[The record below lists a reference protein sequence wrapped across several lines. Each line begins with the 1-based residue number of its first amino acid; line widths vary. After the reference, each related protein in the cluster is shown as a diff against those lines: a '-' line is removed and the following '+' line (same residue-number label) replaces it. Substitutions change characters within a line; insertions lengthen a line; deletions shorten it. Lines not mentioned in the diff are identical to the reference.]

1 MTSPIDAIQHSGRIP
16 RPPPPPGEPGE
27 LTARTRR
34 ANDLRARASW
44 RTVKNQLMIG
54 LMIAAVVLVAIPLIA
69 VLWAVIERGAAIAF
83 RSFPDFFTETIP
95 VVSRRPGPGM
105 GPAILGTLMVTGGA
119 TLIAVPL
126 GILGAVYLHEYG
138 GNASFARLV
147 RFMSTVMTGVPS
159 VVMGLFVYLIWTLS
173 FGYSAFGGAL
183 ALACLMLP
191 VVIGA
196 TEQMLKL
203 VPPQL
208 REAAYALGT
217 TKSRTIMTVVLP
229 AALPGIVSGSLL
241 AIARAAGETAPLL
254 FAVGAATA
262 YNPDLF
268 HEANTALSVQIF
280 GNANSSFVPA
290 QDRAWAAA
298 LTLVLLTFVI
308 TLVARAFTARLA
320 LKR

>member
-1 MTSPIDAIQHSGRIP
+1 MIATTTVESGTRTPTGSVPIP
-16 RPPPPPGEPGE
+16 REDTPP
-27 LTARTRR
+27 
-34 ANDLRARASW
+34 DLRAKPSW
-44 RTVKNQLMIG
+44 RTAKNQLMLC
-54 LMIAAVVLVAIPLIA
+54 LMGAALVLVAIPLIA

-83 RSFPDFFTETIP
+83 RAFPAFFIETIP

-105 GPAILGTLMVTGGA
+105 GPAILGTLLVTGGA

-126 GILGAVYLHEYG
+126 GILGAMYLHEYG
-138 GNASFARLV
+138 DNGKFARLV

-191 VVIGA
+191 VVIGS
-196 TEQMLKL
+196 TEQMLRL
-203 VPPQL
+203 VPQQL

-217 TKSRTIMTVVLP
+217 TKSRTILTVVLP

-262 YNPDLF
+262 YNPRLF
-268 HEANTALSVQIF
+268 SEANTALSVQIF
-280 GNANSSFVPA
+280 GNANSSFVAA
-290 QDRAWAAA
+290 QERAWAAA
-298 LTLVLLTFVI
+298 LTLVLLTFIV
-308 TLVARAFTARLA
+308 TLVARMFTARLA

>member
-1 MTSPIDAIQHSGRIP
+1 MNA
-16 RPPPPPGEPGE
+16 
-27 LTARTRR
+27 
-34 ANDLRARASW
+34 
-44 RTVKNQLMIG
+44 LMIG
-54 LMIAAVVLVAIPLIA
+54 LMGAALLLVAIPLVA
-69 VLWAVIERGAAIAF
+69 VLWSVASRGLGIAF
-83 RSFPDFFTETIP
+83 AQFPDFFTHTIP

-105 GPAILGTLMVTGGA
+105 GPAIVGTLLVTGGA

-126 GILGAVYLHEYG
+126 GILGAIYLHEYG
-138 GNASFARLV
+138 GAGLFARLV
-147 RFMSTVMTGVPS
+147 RFMATVMTGVPS
-159 VVMGLFVYLIWTLS
+159 VVMGLFVYLLWTFN

-191 VVIGA
+191 VVIGSS
-196 TEQMLKL
+196 EQMLRL

-217 TKSRTIMTVVLP
+217 TKSRTILTVVLP

-241 AIARAAGETAPLL
+241 AVARAAGETAPLL

-268 HEANTALSVQIF
+268 HDANTALSVQIF
-280 GNANSSFVPA
+280 ANANSSFAAA

-298 LTLVLLTFVI
+298 LTLVLLTFVV
-308 TLVARAFTARLA
+308 TLLARMFTARLA

>member
-1 MTSPIDAIQHSGRIP
+1 MIATTLEPPAAPVGSVPIP
-16 RPPPPPGEPGE
+16 RPVAPP
-27 LTARTRR
+27 
-34 ANDLRARASW
+34 DLRAKPSW
-44 RTVKNQLMIG
+44 RTVKNLAMLSLMG
-54 LMIAAVVLVAIPLIA
+54 AALVLVAIPLVA

-83 RSFPDFFTETIP
+83 RGFPDFFSETIP

-105 GPAILGTLMVTGGA
+105 GPAILGTLLVTGGA

-126 GILGAVYLHEYG
+126 GILGAVYLNEYG
-138 GNASFARLV
+138 GNGKFARLV

-191 VVIGA
+191 VVIGSS
-196 TEQMLKL
+196 EQMLRL
-203 VPPQL
+203 VPQQL
-208 REAAYALGT
+208 REASYALGA
-217 TKSRTIMTVVLP
+217 TKSRTILTVVLP

-262 YNPDLF
+262 YNPHLF
-268 HEANTALSVQIF
+268 SEANTALSVQIF
-280 GNANSSFVPA
+280 GNANSSFVAA
-290 QDRAWAAA
+290 QDRAWGAA
-298 LTLVLLTFVI
+298 LTLVLLTFIV
-308 TLVARAFTARLA
+308 TLVARMFTARLA